1 MKSLKTGHLL
11 PISALLLGLAL
22 IPSYAQAGEAGKA
35 TTMFQDPPNAAEVLE
50 ALGEKP
56 KTKFRGMGTKKTRA
70 IVVEGESDFAPPSA
84 ADTSA
89 PPPTPAQARQEVTPT
104 FEPPVASAP
113 APAHDEEQVRP
124 AKKQAKAPSQSASQ
138 SGHQSASQSGK
149 KTKVV
154 ALPIYFDSGSAEMTE
169 QAQTFADPVGQAL
182 QQKPDMNI
190 HISGH
195 TDVTGGESVNRPLS
209 LRRAEA
215 VKQYMV
221 EKYQIDPS
229 RITVSGEGSSQLLKR
244 NNPRADENRRVEF
257 VKNAD

>member
-1 MKSLKTGHLL
+1 MKILKTGHIL
-11 PISALLLGLAL
+11 PVSALLLGLTMMSS
-22 IPSYAQAGEAGKA
+22 IAQAGDAGKA

-56 KTKFRGMGTKKTRA
+56 KNKFRGMNTKKTRS

-84 ADTSA
+84 AA
-89 PPPTPAQARQEVTPT
+89 EPTPAQMHHEVTPT
-104 FEPPVASAP
+104 FEPVTSAP
-113 APAHDEEQVRP
+113 AQAPDEEQTSRP
-124 AKKQAKAPSQSASQ
+124 ASAKKYAKVPSQSAN
-138 SGHQSASQSGK
+138 QSAK

-154 ALPIYFDSGSAEMTE
+154 AMPIYFDAGSAEMTE
-169 QAQTFADPVGQAL
+169 QSQAFADPVAQAM
-182 QQKPDMNI
+182 QQKTDMNI

-195 TDVTGGESVNRPLS
+195 TDISGGESVNRPLS
-209 LRRAEA
+209 LRRAES

-229 RITVSGEGSSQLLKR
+229 RITISGEGSSQLLKR